1 MIRSP
6 QNKTE
11 WEAYYKLRYDVL
23 RAPWGQAKGSEQT
36 ADEAQHQHFAFF
48 NDANQIIGVGRLDQ
62 TAPHVG
68 QVRFMAVAANQ
79 QGKGIGNM
87 IMNEI
92 EAVCKAKGFLQIIL
106 HAREVALPFYQ
117 KLGYQL
123 VEPSHL
129 LFGEIQHYLMQKT
142 LDA

>member
-6 QNKTE
+6 QNQTE
-11 WEAYYKLRYDVL
+11 WQAYFELRFDIL

-36 ADEAQHQHFAFF
+36 TDEAQHQHFAFF

-62 TAPHVG
+62 TAPKVG

-79 QGKGIGNM
+79 QGKGIGKA
-87 IMNEI
+87 IMDEI
-92 EAVCKAKGFLQIIL
+92 QAVCKAQGCLQIIL
-106 HAREVALPFYQ
+106 HAREGALPFYQ

>member
-6 QNKTE
+6 QNETE
-11 WEAYYKLRYDVL
+11 WQAYFELRYDIL

-48 NDANQIIGVGRLDQ
+48 NEANQIIGVGRLDQ
-62 TAPHVG
+62 TAPHIG

-79 QGKGIGNM
+79 QGKGIGKA
-87 IMNEI
+87 IIDEI
-92 EAVCKAKGFLQIIL
+92 EVVCKAKGFQHIIL
-106 HAREVALPFYQ
+106 HAREVALPFYR
-117 KLGYQL
+117 KLGYQM

>member
-6 QNKTE
+6 LNETE
-11 WEAYYKLRYDVL
+11 WQAYYQLRYKVL

-36 ADEAQHQHFAFF
+36 PDEAQHQHFAFF

-62 TAPHVG
+62 TAPKEG
-68 QVRFMAVAANQ
+68 QVRFMAVATNQ
-79 QGKGIGNM
+79 QGKGIGKA
-87 IMNEI
+87 IMDEI
-92 EAVCKAKGFLQIIL
+92 EAVCKTKGYLQIIL

-123 VEPSHL
+123 VAPSHL

>member
-6 QNKTE
+6 QNQTE
-11 WEAYYKLRYDVL
+11 WKAYFELRFDIL

-36 ADEAQHQHFAFF
+36 TDEAQHQHFAFF

-62 TAPHVG
+62 TAPKVG
-68 QVRFMAVAANQ
+68 QVRFMAVDANQ
-79 QGKGIGNM
+79 QGKGIGKA
-87 IMNEI
+87 IMDEI
-92 EAVCKAKGFLQIIL
+92 QAVCKAQGCLQIIL